1 MCYRVVLLTDRLV
14 VVDVAALCTA
24 YPVKT
29 FDGQKAMILATTSW
43 IGGNNAFL
51 SNAFLWFGVCCVLF
65 SLLLAA
71 VHVKYEFQSAISLKF
86 YYRYA

>member
-1 MCYRVVLLTDRLV
+1 MCYRIVLLTDPITV
-14 VVDVAALCTA
+14 VCTA

-29 FDGQKAMILATTSW
+29 FDGQKTMILATTSW

-71 VHVKYEFQSAISLKF
+71 VHVKYEFRSAISLKF
-86 YYRYA
+86 YHRYA